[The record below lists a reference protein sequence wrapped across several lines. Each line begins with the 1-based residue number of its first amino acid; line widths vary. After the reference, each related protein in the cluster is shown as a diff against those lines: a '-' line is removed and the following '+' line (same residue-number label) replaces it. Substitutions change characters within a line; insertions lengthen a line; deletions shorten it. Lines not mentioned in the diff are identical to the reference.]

1 MNDPC
6 VVPFLNNIIY
16 YRGDILDKIIR
27 VNVKTKE
34 ITYEN
39 APEEYLKTGGRG
51 LIAKIMLN
59 EVNPQC
65 EPLGRENKLI
75 IANGLLTGTNVS
87 SASRISIGAKS
98 PLTGGIKESNGG
110 GITAM
115 WLAQLGIKA
124 VIIEEIPEDDGWY
137 YIKISKDNCSLEP
150 ADDFSGMGTFEFCEE
165 MLKLYPDCSV
175 TCIGPAGEREY
186 NISGIA
192 TMDKEKKP
200 NRYSGRGGLGAVMGS
215 KKIKGIVV
223 TEKGSINIANKDKF
237 TSALKEYTSILNEA
251 PSTLNYRTLGTSS
264 TVRVTNDLTGLPT
277 RNFRGEKF
285 EKADDISGESL
296 YDFIKERG
304 GEGKNTH
311 ACMPGC
317 IIQCSNVV
325 PDKDGKTIVSP
336 LEYETIGL
344 LGSNLGIGD
353 LDVIARL
360 NAFCNDIGIDTIE
373 TGAAIGVA
381 MESGLAEFGD
391 SDAVFKFMDEI
402 KNDSLLGKLLGSG
415 TTIAGKVLGV
425 KHIPAINGQAMP
437 AYDPRAIKGMG
448 VTFATSPMG
457 ADHTY
462 GPLIKTNKGWVEGS
476 EDAQRLMAA
485 LDSLGV
491 CMFARAAIGNHKQL
505 LVELVNGY
513 LDFNLDINWLEN
525 MITDTIKDEHKF
537 NELAGFT
544 KSNYRMPESFKVNKI
559 KELDT
564 VFDIDEKELDKLR
577 EYYG

>member
-1 MNDPC
+1 MYE
-6 VVPFLNNIIY
+6 VKY
-16 YRGDILDKIIR
+16 LDKILRI
-27 VNVKTKE
+27 NTKTKE
-34 ITYEN
+34 ISYEK
-39 APEEYLKTGGRG
+39 ASEEYLKTGGRG

-65 EPLGRENKLI
+65 EPLGSENKLI
-75 IANGLLTGTNVS
+75 IANGLLTGTFVS

-115 WLAQLGIKA
+115 CLAQLGIKA
-124 VIIEEIPEDDGWY
+124 VIVEDVPDEDNWY
-137 YIKISKDNCSLEP
+137 YIRISKDSCSLEP
-150 ADDFSGMGTFEFCEE
+150 SDKYAGMGTFEFCKE
-165 MLKLYPDCSV
+165 MIKLYPDCSV
-175 TCIGPAGEREY
+175 TCIGPAGERQY
-186 NISGIA
+186 NIAGIA

-223 TEKGSINIANKDKF
+223 TEKGTVDIADKEKFNI
-237 TSALKEYTSILNEA
+237 TLKEYTRIINDA
-251 PSTLNYRTLGTSS
+251 PSSLSYRTLGTSA

-285 EKADDISGESL
+285 EHADDISGESL

-317 IIQCSNVV
+317 VIQCSNVV
-325 PDKDGKTIVSP
+325 PDKEGHTIVSP

-344 LGSNLGIGD
+344 LGSNLGIGN
-353 LDVIARL
+353 LETIARL
-360 NAFCNDIGIDTIE
+360 NAFCNDFGIDTIE

-381 MESGLAEFGD
+381 MEAGLADFGD
-391 SDAVFKFMDEI
+391 EKSAFKFMDEI
-402 KNDSLLGKLLGSG
+402 KNDTIMGKLFGAGASI
-415 TTIAGKVLGV
+415 TGKVLGV
-425 KHIPAINGQAMP
+425 RHIPAVNGQAMP

-448 VTFATSPMG
+448 VTFATTPMG

-462 GPLIKTNKGWVEGS
+462 GPVVKTDKGWAEAS
-476 EDAQRLMAA
+476 FESQQLMAV
-485 LDSLGV
+485 LDSMGI
-491 CMFARAAIGNHKQL
+491 CMFTRAAIGKHKQV
-505 LVELVNGY
+505 LVDLVNGLHGLESDVDW
-513 LDFNLDINWLEN
+513 LDKMAEE
-525 MITDTIKDEHKF
+525 TIRDEYKF

-544 KSNYRMPESFKVNKI
+544 KSNYRMPEAFVNTKI
-559 KELDT
+559 KSLDT
-564 VFDIDEKELDKLR
+564 SFDVKQEELDKLR

>member
-1 MNDPC
+1 MNK
-6 VVPFLNNIIY
+6 
-16 YRGDILDKIIR
+16 ILR
-27 VNVKTKE
+27 VNVRTQK
-34 ITYEN
+34 ITYEK
-39 APEEYLKTGGRG
+39 ASDEYLKTGGRG
-51 LIAKIMLN
+51 LIAKIMLK
-59 EVNPQC
+59 EVNPMC

-115 WLAQLGIKA
+115 WLAQLGIKSI
-124 VIIEEIPEDDGWY
+124 IIEDVPNENEWY
-137 YIKISKDNCSLEP
+137 YIKITKDSCSLEP
-150 ADDFSGMGTFEFCEE
+150 ADEYVGMGTFEFCKE

-186 NISGIA
+186 NIAGIA

-223 TEKGSINIANKDKF
+223 TEKGSVDIANKENF
-237 TSALKEYTSILNEA
+237 TKAFKEYTTILNEA

-285 EKADDISGESL
+285 EHADEISGESL

-325 PDKDGKTIVSP
+325 PDKEGKTIVSP

-344 LGSNLGIGD
+344 LGSNLGIGN
-353 LDVIARL
+353 LEVIARL
-360 NAFCNDIGIDTIE
+360 NAFCNDFGIDTIE

-381 MESGLAEFGD
+381 MEAGLAEFGD
-391 SDAVFKFMDEI
+391 SDAAYKFMDEI
-402 KNDSLLGKLLGSG
+402 KNDTILGKLLGSG
-415 TTIAGKVLGV
+415 TTITGKVLGV
-425 KHIPAINGQAMP
+425 KHIPAVNGQAMP

-448 VTFATSPMG
+448 VTFATTPMG

-462 GPLIKTNKGWVEGS
+462 GPVVKTDKGWVEAS
-476 EDAQRLMAA
+476 KDAQELMAV
-485 LDSLGV
+485 LDSLGI
-491 CMFARAAIGNHKQL
+491 CMFARAAIGNHKQV
-505 LVELVNGY
+505 LVDLVNECHGY
-513 LDFNLDINWLEN
+513 DLDINWLEK
-525 MITDTIKDEHKF
+525 MAEETIHDEHKF

-544 KSNYRMPESFKVNKI
+544 KANYRMPDAFINTKVKS
-559 KELDT
+559 LDT
-564 VFDIDEKELDKLR
+564 SFDVEEKELDKLR
-577 EYYG
+577 EYYD

>member
-1 MNDPC
+1 M
-6 VVPFLNNIIY
+6 
-16 YRGDILDKIIR
+16 DKILRINTR
-27 VNVKTKE
+27 TKE
-34 ITYEN
+34 ISYEK
-39 APEEYLKTGGRG
+39 ASEEYLKTGGRG

-59 EVNPQC
+59 EVNPHC
-65 EPLGRENKLI
+65 EPLGNENKLI
-75 IANGLLTGTNVS
+75 IANGLLTGTFVS
-87 SASRISIGAKS
+87 SANRISIGAKS

-124 VIIEEIPEDDGWY
+124 VIVEEVPAEDNWY
-137 YIKISKDNCSLEP
+137 YIKISKDGCSLEP
-150 ADDFSGMGTFEFCEE
+150 ADNYAGMGTFEFCEE
-165 MLKLYPDCSV
+165 MIKLYPDCSV
-175 TCIGPAGEREY
+175 TCIGPAGERQY
-186 NISGIA
+186 NIAGIA

-223 TEKGSINIANKDKF
+223 TEKGSVTIADKEKF
-237 TSALKEYTSILNEA
+237 TAALKEYTTIVNDA
-251 PSTLNYRTLGTSS
+251 PSSLSYRTLGTSA

-285 EKADDISGESL
+285 EHADDISGESL

-317 IIQCSNVV
+317 VIQCSNVV
-325 PDKDGKTIVSP
+325 PDKEGKTIVSP

-353 LDVIARL
+353 LEIIARL
-360 NAFCNDIGIDTIE
+360 NAFCNDFGIDTIE

-381 MESGLAEFGD
+381 MEAGFADFGD
-391 SDAVFKFMDEI
+391 ERAAFKFMDEI
-402 KNDSLLGKLLGSG
+402 KNDTIMGKLLGSG
-415 TTIAGKVLGV
+415 ALIAGKVLGV
-425 KHIPAINGQAMP
+425 KHIPVVNGQAMP

-448 VTFATSPMG
+448 VTFATTPMG

-462 GPLIKTNKGWVEGS
+462 GPVVKTDKGWAEAS
-476 EDAQRLMAA
+476 FESQQLMSV
-485 LDSLGV
+485 LDSMGI
-491 CMFARAAIGNHKQL
+491 CMFTRAAIGKHKQV
-505 LVELVNGY
+505 LVDLVNGRY
-513 LDFNLDINWLEN
+513 GLELDVRWLDKMAEE
-525 MITDTIKDEHKF
+525 TIHDEYMF

-544 KSNYRMPESFKVNKI
+544 KLNYSMPEAFVKTKI
-559 KELDT
+559 KSLDT
-564 VFDIDEKELDKLR
+564 TFDVKQEELDKIR

>member
-1 MNDPC
+1 MNK
-6 VVPFLNNIIY
+6 
-16 YRGDILDKIIR
+16 ILR
-27 VNVKTKE
+27 VNVKSKE
-34 ITYEN
+34 IKYEN
-39 APEEYLKTGGRG
+39 APDEYLKTGGRG
-51 LIAKIMLN
+51 LIAKIMLK
-59 EVNPQC
+59 EVNPMC
-65 EPLGRENKLI
+65 DPLGRENKLI
-75 IANGLLTGTNVS
+75 IANGILTGTNVS

-124 VIIEEIPEDDGWY
+124 IVIEEIPDENNWY
-137 YIKISKDNCSLEP
+137 YIKITKDGCTLES
-150 ADDFSGMGTFEFCEE
+150 ADEYAGMGTFEFCEE
-165 MLKLYPDCSV
+165 MVKLYPDCSV
-175 TCIGPAGEREY
+175 TCIGPAGERLY
-186 NISGIA
+186 NLAGIA

-223 TEKGSINIANKDKF
+223 TEKDSVNIANKEKF
-237 TSALKEYTSILNEA
+237 TKAFKEYSKIISEA
-251 PSTLNYRTLGTSS
+251 PSTMNYKTLGTSS

-285 EKADDISGESL
+285 EYADDISGESL
-296 YDFIKERG
+296 YDFIKSRG
-304 GEGKNTH
+304 GEGKNSH

-325 PDKDGKTIVSP
+325 PDKEGKTIVSP

-353 LDVIARL
+353 LEVIAKL
-360 NAFCNDIGIDTIE
+360 NAFCNDFGIDTIE
-373 TGAAIGVA
+373 TGATIGIA
-381 MESGLAEFGD
+381 MEANLARFGD
-391 SDAVFKFMDEI
+391 AIAAFKFMDEI
-402 KNDSLLGKLLGSG
+402 KNDTILGKLLGSG
-415 TTIAGKVLGV
+415 TAIAGKVLGV
-425 KHIPAINGQAMP
+425 KHIPAVNGQAMP

-462 GPLIKTNKGWVEGS
+462 GPVVKTDKGWVEAS
-476 EDAQRLMAA
+476 QDAQELMAI
-485 LDSLGV
+485 LDSLGI
-491 CMFARAAIGNHKQL
+491 CMFTRAAIGSHKQI
-505 LVELVNGY
+505 LVDLVNGCHGFD
-513 LDFNLDINWLEN
+513 LNIDWLNKMAVEA
-525 MITDTIKDEHKF
+525 IRDEHKF

-544 KSNYRMPESFKVNKI
+544 KTHYKMPDAFVNTRIESLG
-559 KELDT
+559 EC
-564 VFDIDEKELDKLR
+564 FDIGEKELHKVR

>member
-1 MNDPC
+1 MNK
-6 VVPFLNNIIY
+6 
-16 YRGDILDKIIR
+16 ILR

-34 ITYEN
+34 IKYEN
-39 APEEYLKTGGRG
+39 APNKYLKTGGRG
-51 LIAKIMLN
+51 LIAKIMLS
-59 EVNPQC
+59 EVNPLC
-65 EPLGRENKLI
+65 DPLERENKLI
-75 IANGLLTGTNVS
+75 IANGILTGTNVS

-98 PLTGGIKESNGG
+98 PLTGGIKESNAG

-124 VIIEEIPEDDGWY
+124 VIIEDVPDENKWY
-137 YIKISKDNCSLEP
+137 YIKINKDSCTLES
-150 ADDFSGMGTFEFCEE
+150 ADDYAGMGTFEFCEE

-175 TCIGPAGEREY
+175 TCIGPAGERQY
-186 NISGIA
+186 NIAGIA

-223 TEKGSINIANKDKF
+223 TEKDSVNISNKEKF
-237 TSALKEYTSILNEA
+237 NKSLKEYTNIINEA

-285 EKADDISGESL
+285 ELADEISGESL
-296 YDFIKERG
+296 YELIKTRG
-304 GEGKNTH
+304 GEGKTTH

-325 PDKDGKTIVSP
+325 PDKEGKTIVSP

-353 LDVIARL
+353 LEIIARL
-360 NAFCNDIGIDTIE
+360 NAFCNDFGIDTIE
-373 TGAAIGVA
+373 TGAAIGVF
-381 MESGLAEFGD
+381 MEANLAQFGD
-391 SDAVFKFMDEI
+391 ADAAFKLMDEI
-402 KNDSLLGKLLGSG
+402 KNDTVLGKLLGSG
-415 TTIAGKVLGV
+415 TTITGKVLGV
-425 KHIPAINGQAMP
+425 KHIPAVNGQAMP

-462 GPLIKTNKGWVEGS
+462 GPVVKTDKGWVEAS
-476 EDAQRLMAA
+476 QDAQELMAI
-485 LDSLGV
+485 LDSLGI

-505 LVELVNGY
+505 LVDLVNAYHGCD
-513 LDFNLDINWLEN
+513 LDVDWLEK
-525 MITDTIKDEHKF
+525 MAKETIHDEHRF

-544 KSNYRMPESFKVNKI
+544 KADYKMPDVFTNIKVKS
-559 KELDT
+559 LDT
-564 VFDIDEKELDKLR
+564 SFDVEEKELDELR
-577 EYYG
+577 EYYGKNN

>member
-1 MNDPC
+1 MEKILRIN
-6 VVPFLNNIIY
+6 VRTKTAIY
-16 YRGDILDKIIR
+16 EDATD
-27 VNVKTKE
+27 
-34 ITYEN
+34 
-39 APEEYLKTGGRG
+39 EYLKTGGRG
-51 LIAKIMLN
+51 LISKIMLS

-65 EPLGRENKLI
+65 DPLGSENKLI

-87 SASRISIGAKS
+87 SANRISIGAKS

-124 VIIEEIPEDDGWY
+124 VIVEEVPNEDNWY
-137 YIKISKDNCSLEP
+137 FIKISKDSCSLEP
-150 ADDFSGMGTFEFCEE
+150 ADKYAGMGTFEFCEE
-165 MLKLYPDCSV
+165 MIKLYPDCSV
-175 TCIGPAGEREY
+175 TCIGPAGERQY
-186 NISGIA
+186 SIAGIA

-223 TEKGSINIANKDKF
+223 TDKGSINIADKDKF
-237 TSALKEYTSILNEA
+237 SAALKKYTSIIVDA
-251 PSTLNYRTLGTSS
+251 PSTTNYRTLGTSS

-285 EKADDISGESL
+285 EYADDISGESL
-296 YDFIKERG
+296 YDLIKERG

-317 IIQCSNVV
+317 VIQCSNVV
-325 PDKDGKTIVSP
+325 PDKEGKTIVSP

-353 LDVIARL
+353 LETIARL
-360 NAFCNDIGIDTIE
+360 NAFCNDFGIDTIE

-381 MESGLAEFGD
+381 MEAGFAEFGD
-391 SDAVFKFMDEI
+391 SDAVFKIMDEI
-402 KNDSLLGKLLGSG
+402 KNDSIMGKLIGAG
-415 TTIAGKVLGV
+415 TTITGKVLGV
-425 KHIPAINGQAMP
+425 KHIPAVNGQAMP

-448 VTFATSPMG
+448 VTFVTSPMG

-462 GPLIKTNKGWVEGS
+462 GPVVKTDKGWVEASGDS
-476 EDAQRLMAA
+476 QRLMAA
-485 LDSLGV
+485 LDSLGI
-491 CMFARAAIGNHKQL
+491 CMFTRAAIGSHKQL
-505 LVELVNGY
+505 LVDLVNGY
-513 LDFNLDINWLEN
+513 QGFDLDLNWLDKMSEE
-525 MITDTIKDEHKF
+525 TILDEYKF

-544 KSNYRMPESFKVNKI
+544 KANYRMPDTFINTKI
-559 KELDT
+559 KSLDT
-564 VFDIDEKELDKLR
+564 SFDVSNEELDKLR
-577 EYYG
+577 ECYD